1 MKSIN
6 IHALLKKNATFQ
18 HNKKLTALRQQ
29 LRDGQHPDAVVV
41 CCSDSRVPP
50 EVIFTLGNTL
60 GVLFVV
66 RNAGAL
72 VDEVGLESILYALE
86 QLSTRLVVVLG
97 HEGCGAVG
105 AACKDDGKSGYP
117 ELVRRIRKFFT
128 QKREAPE
135 RAVKLTAMGTAAC
148 IRQHLITHRL
158 THVAV
163 VSAIYYNDGKV
174 RVIKEELEF

>member
-1 MKSIN
+1 MQSIN

-105 AACKDDGKSGYP
+105 AACDEGENGYP
-117 ELVRRIRKFFT
+117 ELVGRIRKFFI
-128 QKREAPE
+128 QKHETPE

-148 IRQHLITHRL
+148 IRLHLLTHRL

-174 RVIKEELEF
+174 RVIKERLAF

>member
-29 LRDGQHPDAVVV
+29 LRDAPRRSGGVLLGQPRATRGD
-41 CCSDSRVPP
+41 
-50 EVIFTLGNTL
+50 L
-60 GVLFVV
+60 VLFVV

-105 AACKDDGKSGYP
+105 AACDEGKNGYP
-117 ELVRRIRKFFT
+117 ELVGRIRKFFT
-128 QKREAPE
+128 RKHETPE
-135 RAVKLTAMGTAAC
+135 RAVKLTVMGTAAC
-148 IRQHLITHRL
+148 IRLHLLTHRL

-174 RVIKEELEF
+174 RVIKERLAF